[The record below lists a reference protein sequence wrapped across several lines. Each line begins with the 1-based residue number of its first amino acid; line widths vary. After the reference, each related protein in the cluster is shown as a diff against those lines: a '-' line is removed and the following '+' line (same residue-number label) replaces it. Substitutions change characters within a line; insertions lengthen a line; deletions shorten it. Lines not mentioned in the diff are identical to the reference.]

1 MKYTSFFLYNLLKIL
16 SKAVSKVESMRD
28 NMHNLFNPDNPVM
41 IILGKIWDLIL
52 MNICFVITSLPIF
65 TIGASLTAL
74 YRTTLSLKENDPE
87 WVHTSYLKAFRKNFR
102 QATFLWLILLA
113 AGIFLSADLYVIYE
127 VIDPVYRWLQYP
139 VWLLV
144 ILLLCIIL
152 FAFPLMSRYE
162 ESTGMLI
169 QNAIRLAIGNFP
181 TTILFLIIIM
191 SLVDFAFHNPELR
204 ILFFSLYLFIGNG
217 AIAAFFSLF
226 LDRIFERAEKN

>member
-1 MKYTSFFLYNLLKIL
+1 
-16 SKAVSKVESMRD
+16 
-28 NMHNLFNPDNPVM
+28 MHNLFNPDNPVM

-74 YRTTLSLKENDPE
+74 YRTTISLKENDPE

-144 ILLLCIIL
+144 ILLLCI
-152 FAFPLMSRYE
+152 A
-162 ESTGMLI
+162 
-169 QNAIRLAIGNFP
+169 
-181 TTILFLIIIM
+181 
-191 SLVDFAFHNPELR
+191 
-204 ILFFSLYLFIGNG
+204 
-217 AIAAFFSLF
+217 
-226 LDRIFERAEKN
+226 

>member
-74 YRTTLSLKENDPE
+74 YRTTISLKENDPE

-113 AGIFLSADLYVIYE
+113 AGIFLTADLYVIYE

>member
-1 MKYTSFFLYNLLKIL
+1 
-16 SKAVSKVESMRD
+16 MRD

-74 YRTTLSLKENDPE
+74 YRTTISLKENDPE

-113 AGIFLSADLYVIYE
+113 AGIFLTADLYVIYE